1 MRNYTILRK
10 PENLDWSTIPAASID
25 NLLWTP
31 SVDITS
37 QAQLCYDEEAIYVRL
52 SAKEANIR
60 AEENGP
66 LGTPC
71 QDSCLEFFFA
81 PIEGDDRY
89 MNVEFSSTGC
99 LFLGIGSNR
108 YNIVRLLPQGNPFQ
122 AAPALTADGWE
133 IVYQIPVSFIRQF
146 FPAFEAYEGLQFYG
160 NFYRSG
166 EKAAAPYGM
175 SWHPIEPTGTTF
187 HCPEYFGQLILGG
200 EEI

>member
-37 QAQLCYDEEAIYVRL
+37 KAQLCYDGEAIYVRL

-89 MNVEFSSTGC
+89 KYECYHTPDGTYAYPGRTMSWSGWINVQTDQWS
-99 LFLGIGSNR
+99 IGD
-108 YNIVRLLPQGNPFQ
+108 YMGKKAWQRL
-122 AAPALTADGWE
+122 AE
-133 IVYQIPVSFIRQF
+133 IV
-146 FPAFEAYEGLQFYG
+146 G
-160 NFYRSG
+160 
-166 EKAAAPYGM
+166 
-175 SWHPIEPTGTTF
+175 
-187 HCPEYFGQLILGG
+187 
-200 EEI
+200 

>member
-66 LGTPC
+66 LGMPC
-71 QDSCLEFFFA
+71 QDSCLEFFFS
-81 PIEGDDRY
+81 PMEEDPRY
-89 MNVEFSSTGC
+89 FNFEFNPVKC
-99 LFLGIGSNR
+99 MFLGLGSCR
-108 YNIVRLLPQGNPFQ
+108 YDSVRLLPSAAEELFNPC
-122 AAPALTADGWE
+122 PVLTENGWE
-133 IVYQIPVSFIRQF
+133 ITYTVPYSYIRQF
-146 FPAFEAYEGLQFYG
+146 FPEFNPCSGYSTRA
-160 NFYRSG
+160 NFYKCA
-166 EKAAAPYGM
+166 EKT
-175 SWHPIEPTGTTF
+175 EPPHFLCWSLVVDRPWSFHNYDRFGTVHF
-187 HCPEYFGQLILGG
+187 E
-200 EEI
+200 